1 MKRELIISLIIISL
15 LLIIAMPIS
24 NDREQVLATYNHARI
39 IVNGIQISTKDAE
52 PVTINGIIYL
62 PIRTLPEALQMQ
74 VDWNADANTIFINSD
89 AAQTKPDN

>member
-15 LLIIAMPIS
+15 LLILAMPIS
-24 NDREQVLATYNHARI
+24 SSRKQVLATYNQARI

-62 PIRTLPEALQMQ
+62 PVRTLPEALQMQ
-74 VDWNADANTIFINSD
+74 VDWNAAANTIFINSD